1 MTALI
6 VDGNNLLMRAVRAM
20 ERPGQPALSADGV
33 ATGPL
38 LVFINCLS
46 RHIKEEQPDKVV
58 VCWDGGRSTF
68 RVALHDGY
76 KAHRVQATS
85 DFEDGAFA
93 LTKEFLAL
101 SNIRQIERPG
111 VEADDLI
118 AWYWRNHRPLDD
130 KLVILSNDKDFLQL
144 LVQGQVEIV
153 RVSSGGADTD
163 RWTHERFVAERGYQP
178 ANEAMVMAL
187 MGDAGDGVPGIPG
200 IGPKRAAKIVLDN
213 KCQWDRIVNDER
225 VYEHRAQVGMALRL
239 VNLRDTEQRLE
250 LTPLPPF
257 QPTDPS
263 SVLYAPLLDFLGRYQ
278 LRSVKDRLSE
288 QTLWGQP

>member
-20 ERPGQPALSADGV
+20 ERPGQPVLSANGI

-46 RHIKEEQPDKVV
+46 RHIREEQPDKVV

-101 SNIRQIERPG
+101 SNVRQIERPG

-118 AWYWRNHRPLDD
+118 AWYWRHHRPLDD

-144 LVQGQVEIV
+144 LVEGQVEIV

-163 RWTHERFVAERGYQP
+163 RWTWERFVAERGYMP
-178 ANEAMVMAL
+178 AKEAHVMAL
-187 MGDAGDGVPGIPG
+187 MGDPGDGVPGIPG
-200 IGPKRAAKIVLDN
+200 IGPKRALKIMQDN
-213 KCQWDRIVNDER
+213 KWSWDNVLHDER
-225 VYEHRAQVGMALRL
+225 VIAHRDQVRMALRL
-239 VNLRDTEQRLE
+239 VDLRDTEQRLD
-250 LTPLPPF
+250 LVPLPPF
-257 QPTDPS
+257 QPTDLG
-263 SVLYAPLLDFLGRYQ
+263 SVLYEPLLDFLGRHQ
-278 LRSVKDRLSE
+278 LKSIKDRLSE
-288 QTLWGQP
+288 HTLWGQP